1 MIDILTKIN
10 ILYENKEFLVINKPA
25 GLLAHSTKYQKIDT
39 LSDWLIE
46 FYPEIKMI
54 GNKDRPGIVHRLDKE
69 VSGIMVIAKILEMY
83 QHLIGEFKNRKI
95 KKEYIALVYGSP
107 SEERGEINLP
117 LGRTKKGKIVAVT
130 YRRKI
135 KHEKQALTKYKIIQR
150 FENFTLLQVLPLTGR
165 THQIRVHLKA
175 IGCPIVGD
183 QRYGKLKN
191 KKIEINKELNR
202 IFLHASYL
210 GFYDFKKQWQEFSS
224 DLPIDLKK
232 FLNKI
237 GGVYV

>member
-10 ILYENKEFLVINKPA
+10 ILYENKEFLVIIKPA
-25 GLLAHSTKYQKIDT
+25 GLLVHPTKYQKIGT

-46 FYPEIKMI
+46 FYPEIKVI
-54 GNKDRPGIVHRLDKE
+54 GDKDRPGIIHRLDKE
-69 VSGIMVIAKILEMY
+69 VSGIMVVAKTLEIY
-83 QHLIGEFKNRKI
+83 QHLIEEFKNRKI
-95 KKEYIALVYGSP
+95 KKEYVALVYGSP
-107 SEERGEINLP
+107 PKEKGEIDLP
-117 LGRTKKGKIVAVT
+117 LGRTKKGKIVAIE

-135 KHEKQALTKYKIIQR
+135 KHERQAFTKYKTIQR
-150 FENFTLLQVLPLTGR
+150 FKNFTLLQVLPLTGR

-191 KKIEINKELNR
+191 EKIEINKELNR

-224 DLPIDLKK
+224 DLPVDLKK

-237 GGVYV
+237 GGAYV

>member
-224 DLPIDLKK
+224 DLPMDLKK

-237 GGVYV
+237 GGAYV